1 MNNQTTDST
10 SRYDSSIQHQPTGV
24 NLYLPLIGLFGFYTL
39 VYIVRYIRWRMKQRR
54 RKIRLLEYEKLR
66 WLWHQQQYKMGRHD
80 DHPAL
85 HRKESDEEEDCSYFD
100 HSSSSSLSV
109 TTVNENE
116 KEIPHHDGNCDDSR
130 HSRTPSLVLTI
141 PSPTYHPHDP
151 SPHHHTAPHKPH
163 KHHHQCSQ
171 TSNTH
176 SSSNVESYYSSS
188 SSTTTLA
195 CSCRMN
201 RTLTKEEKKSCT
213 SFLSSPTTSPFIQTP
228 TLYYYDRLTNQTN
241 TNKTRRKRDGD
252 DSSYYAFINPMYK
265 KAPSWSFYDT
275 KAKRRNIMWK
285 WSVAMG
291 HCHYDH
297 AKSMTSIMDQLD
309 KSPSH

>member
-1 MNNQTTDST
+1 MNNTDSK
-10 SRYDSSIQHQPTGV
+10 SEYDSSIQHQPTEL
-24 NLYLPLIGLFGFYTL
+24 NLYLPMIGLFAVYTL
-39 VYIVRYIRWRMKQRR
+39 VYLVRYICWRMKQRR
-54 RKIRLLEYEKLR
+54 RRIRLLEYEKLR
-66 WLWHQQQYKMGRHD
+66 WLWHQQHYKTGIHD

-85 HRKESDEEEDCSYFD
+85 HRKESDEEEICSYFD
-100 HSSSSSLSV
+100 SSSSSSLSV
-109 TTVNENE
+109 TTISENE
-116 KEIPHHDGNCDDSR
+116 KETKHHDGNCDDSG

-151 SPHHHTAPHKPH
+151 SPNHHTATHKPH
-163 KHHHQCSQ
+163 KHHHQCSH
-171 TSNTH
+171 TH

-201 RTLTKEEKKSCT
+201 RTLTKEDKKSCT
-213 SFLSSPTTSPFIQTP
+213 SFLSSPIASPFIRTP
-228 TLYYYDRLTNQTN
+228 TLYYCDRLTNQTN
-241 TNKTRRKRDGD
+241 TNKNRRKRDGD
-252 DSSYYAFINPMYK
+252 DSSYHAFINPTYK

-297 AKSMTSIMDQLD
+297 AKSMSSIIDQLD
-309 KSPSH
+309 KPSSH